1 MSASATVPDQW
12 PTRIT
17 QLLGIRWPLLL
28 GGMMW
33 LSDARLV
40 AAMVRA
46 GGMGF
51 ITARSSRTDEA
62 FRQSLRDCRAWTQG
76 QAFGVNLTLSRRAA
90 HNGAMLTRLRIALE
104 EGVRIF
110 ETAGLPPTPLL
121 PMIKEAGAVVLH
133 KCAHVRH
140 AVAAQD
146 MGVDAV
152 ALVGMEEGGHPGS
165 NPLPT
170 FLNGAYAL
178 ERLQVP
184 LALGG
189 GIGHG
194 RQIAAALA
202 LGADAVVM
210 GSIFTVAQETP
221 AHEAYKQRVL
231 QTDEHGTRAVLGS
244 LGDTWRV
251 IDNDN
256 ARKVAALEQAGADS
270 YAAFGDLISG
280 ERTQALAYEAGQH
293 EEGMLSMGPAVGFAR
308 AIEPVA
314 SIVHRLQRECMQA
327 CSRLQRMQEFAPG
340 PAMPPGRAR
349 PATERAS
356 AQKKPVSG

>member
-1 MSASATVPDQW
+1 MNARISSDLHMDVPIPERW
-12 PTRIT
+12 PTRLT
-17 QLLGIRWPLLL
+17 ELLGIRWPLLL

-51 ITARSSRTDEA
+51 ITARSLRTDED
-62 FRQSLRDCRAWTQG
+62 FRQALHTCRELTGG
-76 QAFGVNLTLSRRAA
+76 QPFGVNLTLSRRASG
-90 HNGAMLTRLRIALE
+90 NESIPTRLRIALE
-104 EGVRIF
+104 AGVHIF
-110 ETAGLPPTPLL
+110 ETAGLPPTELMPLFR
-121 PMIKEAGAVVLH
+121 EAKAIVIH

-140 AVAAQD
+140 AVSAQN

-152 ALVGMEEGGHPGS
+152 TLVGMEEGGHPGS
-165 NPLPT
+165 NQLPT

-178 ERLQVP
+178 EQLHIP

-210 GSIFTVAQETP
+210 GSVFTPALETP
-221 AHEAYKQRVL
+221 AHDAYKQRVVA
-231 QTDEHGTRAVLGS
+231 TDAHGTRAVLGS

-251 IDNDN
+251 IDNEN
-256 ARKVAALEQAGADS
+256 ARKVAALEEAGARTH
-270 YAAFGDLISG
+270 AEFGPLISG
-280 ERTQALAYEAGQH
+280 ERTQALAYQAGQH

-308 AIEPVA
+308 AMEPV
-314 SIVHRLQRECMQA
+314 SDIVHRLQRECMQA
-327 CSRLQRMQEFAPG
+327 SSRFRNML
-340 PAMPPGRAR
+340 
-349 PATERAS
+349 AS
-356 AQKKPVSG
+356 

>member
-1 MSASATVPDQW
+1 MNMDAGADSATDIDIHHRSATIPDHY
-12 PTRIT
+12 PTRMT
-17 QLLGIRWPLLL
+17 TLLGIRWPLLL

-33 LSDARLV
+33 LSNAHLV

-51 ITARSSRTDEA
+51 ITARSSNSNA
-62 FRQSLRDCRAWTQG
+62 QFRQELQTCRQLTCG
-76 QAFGVNLTLSRRAA
+76 MPFGVNLTLSRRMQS
-90 HNGAMLTRLRIALE
+90 NDVVLERLSIALE

-110 ETAGLPPTPLL
+110 ETAGLPPTSLL
-121 PMIKEAGAVVLH
+121 PQLQQTNSIVIH

-140 AVAAQD
+140 AVAAQNL
-146 MGVDAV
+146 GVDAV
-152 ALVGMEEGGHPGS
+152 TLVGMEEGGHPGS
-165 NPLPT
+165 NQLPT

-178 ERLQVP
+178 EQLHIP

-210 GSIFTVAQETP
+210 GSIFTLAHETP
-221 AHEAYKQRVL
+221 AHDAYKQRVAA
-231 QTDEHGTRAVLGS
+231 TDQHGTCTVLGS

-251 IDNDN
+251 INNIN
-256 ARKVAALEQAGADS
+256 ARKVAAKEQAGARE
-270 YAAFGDLISG
+270 YAEFGELISG
-280 ERTQALAYEAGQH
+280 ARTRALVYERGEH

-308 AIEPVA
+308 SVESVDC
-314 SIVHRLQRECMQA
+314 IVTRLQQQLMDA
-327 CSRLQRMQEFAPG
+327 SRRFQYMCNA
-340 PAMPPGRAR
+340 
-349 PATERAS
+349 
-356 AQKKPVSG
+356 

>member
-1 MSASATVPDQW
+1 MTQPLAPVAGIDVPDRW

-17 QLLGIRWPLLL
+17 ELLGIRWPLLL

-51 ITARSSRTDEA
+51 ITARSSRSDDD
-62 FRQSLRDCRAWTQG
+62 FRQALRQCRELSG
-76 QAFGVNLTLSRRAA
+76 GLPFGVNLTLSRRAA
-90 HNGAMLTRLRIALE
+90 HNDAMLVRLRIALE
-104 EGVRIF
+104 EGVRLF

-121 PMIKEAGAVVLH
+121 PDIREAGAVVIH

-140 AVAAQD
+140 AVAAQN

-152 ALVGMEEGGHPGS
+152 TLVGMEEGGHPGS

-178 ERLQVP
+178 EQLHLP

-210 GSIFTVAQETP
+210 GSVFTPAMETP
-221 AHEAYKQRVL
+221 AHAAYKQRVVA
-231 QTDEHGTRAVLGS
+231 TDAHGTRAVLGS
-244 LGDTWRV
+244 LGDTWR
-251 IDNDN
+251 ILDNEN
-256 ARKVAALEQAGADS
+256 ARKVAALEQAGARS
-270 YAAFGDLISG
+270 YAEFGDLISG
-280 ERTQALAYEAGQH
+280 DRTQSLAYQAGQH

-308 AIEPVA
+308 AVEPVA
-314 SIVHRLQRECMQA
+314 DIVRRLQEECV
-327 CSRLQRMQEFAPG
+327 
-340 PAMPPGRAR
+340 
-349 PATERAS
+349 RAS
-356 AQKKPVSG
+356 TRFLQMTART

>member
-1 MSASATVPDQW
+1 MRESACHASCAEAKSAIPLQW

-17 QLLGIRWPLLL
+17 ELLGIRWPLLL

-62 FRQSLRDCRAWTQG
+62 FRQELRECRALTGG

-90 HNGAMLTRLRIALE
+90 HNDGMLARLNIALE

-121 PMIKEAGAVVLH
+121 PAIREARAVVIH

-140 AVAAQD
+140 AAAAQN

-152 ALVGMEEGGHPGS
+152 TLVGMEEGGHPGS

-178 ERLQVP
+178 EQLRIP
-184 LALGG
+184 MALGG

-210 GSIFTVAQETP
+210 GSVFTPALETP
-221 AHEAYKQRVL
+221 AHDAYKQRVVAA
-231 QTDEHGTRAVLGS
+231 DAHGTRAVLGS

-251 IDNDN
+251 LDNDN
-256 ARKVAALEQAGADS
+256 ARKVVALEQAGARS
-270 YAAFGDLISG
+270 YPEFGDLISG
-280 ERTQALAYEAGQH
+280 ERTQALAYVAGQH

-308 AIEPVA
+308 AVEPVA
-314 SIVHRLQRECMQA
+314 SIVARLQRECTEA
-327 CSRLQRMQEFAPG
+327 SGRFQRMLD
-340 PAMPPGRAR
+340 
-349 PATERAS
+349 S
-356 AQKKPVSG
+356 I

>member
-1 MSASATVPDQW
+1 MSSSIAIPDRF

-33 LSDARLV
+33 LSDAKLV

-62 FRQSLRDCRAWTQG
+62 FRQALRDCRALTG
-76 QAFGVNLTLSRRAA
+76 GEPFGVNLTLSRRAA
-90 HNGAMLTRLRIALE
+90 QNDVMLTRLRIALE

-121 PMIKEAGAVVLH
+121 PTIKEAGAVVVH

-140 AVAAQD
+140 AVAAQN

-152 ALVGMEEGGHPGS
+152 TLVGMEEGGHPGS
-165 NPLPT
+165 NQLPT

-210 GSIFTVAQETP
+210 GSVFTPAVETP
-221 AHEAYKQRVL
+221 AHPAYKQRVVD
-231 QTDEHGTRAVLGS
+231 TDEHGTRAVLGS
-244 LGDTWRV
+244 LGDTWRI

-256 ARKVAALEQAGADS
+256 ARKVAALEQTGASS
-270 YAAFGDLISG
+270 YAAFGELISG
-280 ERTQALAYEAGQH
+280 ERTQVLAYQAGEH

-314 SIVHRLQRECMQA
+314 SIVQRLQRECVEA
-327 CSRLQRMQEFAPG
+327 CRHFQRMQI
-340 PAMPPGRAR
+340 PA
-349 PATERAS
+349 
-356 AQKKPVSG
+356 

>member
-1 MSASATVPDQW
+1 MSASVHVTAGDVVNRPVPEQL

-17 QLLGIRWPLLL
+17 KLLRIRWPLLL

-40 AAMVRA
+40 AAMVNA

-51 ITARSSRTDEA
+51 ITARSSSSDDA
-62 FRQSLRDCRAWTQG
+62 FRQSLRHCRVLTNG
-76 QAFGVNLTLSRRAA
+76 EGFGVNLTLSRRAG
-90 HNGAMLTRLRIALE
+90 HNDVMLARLRIALE

-121 PMIKEAGAVVLH
+121 PSIREAGAIVIH

-140 AVAAQD
+140 AVAAQSL
-146 MGVDAV
+146 GVNAV
-152 ALVGMEEGGHPGS
+152 TLVGMEEGGHPGS
-165 NPLPT
+165 NQLPT

-178 ERLQVP
+178 EQLHIP

-202 LGADAVVM
+202 LGAEAVVM
-210 GSIFTVAQETP
+210 GSVFTSAQEAP
-221 AHEAYKQRVL
+221 AHDDYKHRVIA
-231 QTDEHGTRAVLGS
+231 TDAHGTRAVLSS

-251 IDNDN
+251 IDNRN
-256 ARKVAALEQAGADS
+256 ARKVAALEQAGASS
-270 YAAFGDLISG
+270 YPEFGELLSG
-280 ERTQALAYEAGQH
+280 ERTQTLAYQAGLH

-308 AIEPVA
+308 AVEPVA
-314 SIVHRLQRECMQA
+314 DIVARLQRECVEASRRFCSMYA
-327 CSRLQRMQEFAPG
+327 CL
-340 PAMPPGRAR
+340 
-349 PATERAS
+349 
-356 AQKKPVSG
+356 SG

>member
-1 MSASATVPDQW
+1 MSPSRAPAVPYRW

-17 QLLGIRWPLLL
+17 ELMGIRWPLLM

-51 ITARSSRTDEA
+51 ITARSAPTDED
-62 FRQSLRDCRAWTQG
+62 FRQTLRDCRAMTG
-76 QAFGVNLTLSRRAA
+76 GLPFGVNLTLSRRAA
-90 HNGAMLTRLRIALE
+90 NNDAILARLRIALD
-104 EGVRIF
+104 EGVQLF
-110 ETAGLPPTPLL
+110 ETAGLPPTLLL
-121 PMIKEAGAVVLH
+121 PRLREAGAVTIH

-140 AVAAQD
+140 AVAAQN

-152 ALVGMEEGGHPGS
+152 TLVGMEEGGHPGS
-165 NPLPT
+165 NQLPT

-178 ERLQVP
+178 EQLRIP

-210 GSIFTVAQETP
+210 GSVFTSAEETP
-221 AHEAYKQRVL
+221 AHVDYKKRVVA
-231 QTDEHGTRAVLGS
+231 TDEHGTRAVLAS
-244 LGDTWRV
+244 LGDTWR
-251 IDNDN
+251 ILDNEN
-256 ARKVAALEQAGADS
+256 ARRVAALEQAGASS
-270 YAAFGDLISG
+270 YADFGDLING
-280 ERTQALAYEAGQH
+280 DRTQALAYRAGQH
-293 EEGMLSMGPAVGFAR
+293 EEGMLSMGPAVGFACD
-308 AIEPVA
+308 IEPVEC
-314 SIVHRLQRECMQA
+314 IVRRLQEQCLEA
-327 CSRLQRMQEFAPG
+327 CARFTRMVESTQS
-340 PAMPPGRAR
+340 
-349 PATERAS
+349 S
-356 AQKKPVSG
+356 ANA

>member
-1 MSASATVPDQW
+1 MNVTASQTTATDNDGRAFGADIPERF

-17 QLLGIRWPLLL
+17 ALLDIRWPLLL

-51 ITARSSRTDEA
+51 ISARSSASNEI
-62 FRQSLRDCRAWTQG
+62 FRQEL
-76 QAFGVNLTLSRRAA
+76 QACHALTDGLPFGVNLTLSRRMQ
-90 HNGAMLTRLRIALE
+90 HNDIILERLRIALE

-110 ETAGLPPTPLL
+110 ETAGLPPAPLL
-121 PMIKEAGAVVLH
+121 PALRASNAVVIH

-140 AVAAQD
+140 AVAAQKL
-146 MGVDAV
+146 GVDAV
-152 ALVGMEEGGHPGS
+152 TLVGMEEGGHPGS
-165 NPLPT
+165 NQLPT

-178 ERLQVP
+178 EQLHIP

-210 GSIFTVAQETP
+210 GSIFTLAQETP
-221 AHEAYKQRVL
+221 AHQAYKARVAA
-231 QTDEHGTRAVLGS
+231 TDQHGTRTVLGS

-256 ARKVAALEQAGADS
+256 ARKVAAMEHAGARA
-270 YAAFGDLISG
+270 YEQFGELISG
-280 ERTQALAYEAGQH
+280 TRTKALAYDNGEH
-293 EEGMLSMGPAVGFAR
+293 EQGMLSMGPAVGFAR
-308 AIEPVA
+308 SVEPVA
-314 SIVHRLQRECMQA
+314 CIMTRLQRQMVQASRRFQCMSNA
-327 CSRLQRMQEFAPG
+327 
-340 PAMPPGRAR
+340 
-349 PATERAS
+349 
-356 AQKKPVSG
+356 

>member
-1 MSASATVPDQW
+1 MTQPLAPAIPQRW

-17 QLLGIRWPLLL
+17 ELMGIRWPLLL

-51 ITARSSRTDEA
+51 MTARSSRTDQD
-62 FRQSLRDCRAWTQG
+62 FRQALRDCGELTG
-76 QAFGVNLTLSRRAA
+76 GLPFGVNLTLSRRAA
-90 HNGAMLTRLRIALE
+90 NNESMLTRLRIALDA
-104 EGVRIF
+104 GVRLF

-121 PMIKEAGAVVLH
+121 PALREAGAIVIH

-140 AVAAQD
+140 AVAAQN

-152 ALVGMEEGGHPGS
+152 ALVGMEEGGHPG
-165 NPLPT
+165 NNQLPT

-178 ERLQVP
+178 EQLHIP

-210 GSIFTVAQETP
+210 GSVFTPAQETP
-221 AHEAYKQRVL
+221 AHVAYKQRVVD
-231 QTDEHGTRAVLGS
+231 TNEHGTRAVLGS
-244 LGDTWRV
+244 LGDTWR
-251 IDNDN
+251 ILDNEN
-256 ARKVAALEQAGADS
+256 ARKVAALEQAGANS
-270 YAAFGDLISG
+270 YADFGELISG
-280 ERTQALAYEAGQH
+280 ERTQALAYQAGQH

-308 AIEPVA
+308 GIEPVE
-314 SIVHRLQRECMQA
+314 SIVLRLQRECVQ
-327 CSRLQRMQEFAPG
+327 
-340 PAMPPGRAR
+340 
-349 PATERAS
+349 AS
-356 AQKKPVSG
+356 ARFRHMLDSA

>member
-1 MSASATVPDQW
+1 MSMNESSSVVHNIPKCHIDTDIPDSYR
-12 PTRIT
+12 TRIT
-17 QLLGIRWPLLL
+17 ELLGIRWPLLL

-33 LSDARLV
+33 LSDASLV

-51 ITARSSRTDEA
+51 ITARSSSTNEQ
-62 FRQSLRDCRAWTQG
+62 FRNQMQLCHDLSGGLP
-76 QAFGVNLTLSRRAA
+76 FGVNLTLSRRME
-90 HNGAMLTRLRIALE
+90 HNDIMSERLLIAIE

-110 ETAGLPPTPLL
+110 ETAGLPPTPLMPAL
-121 PMIKEAGAVVLH
+121 RNANAIIIH

-140 AVAAQD
+140 AIAAQKL
-146 MGVDAV
+146 GVDAV
-152 ALVGMEEGGHPGS
+152 TLVGMEEGGHPGS

-178 ERLQVP
+178 EHLHVP

-210 GSIFTVAQETP
+210 GSIFTSAQETP
-221 AHEAYKQRVL
+221 AHAAYKQRVVT
-231 QTDEHGTRAVLGS
+231 TDQHGTCTLLSS

-251 IDNDN
+251 INNDN
-256 ARKVAALEQAGADS
+256 ARKVAAMEQAGARRYS
-270 YAAFGDLISG
+270 EFGDLISG
-280 ERTQALAYEAGQH
+280 ARTNTLAYQKGQV

-308 AIEPVA
+308 AVEPAA
-314 SIVHRLQRECMQA
+314 SIVDRLKRE
-327 CSRLQRMQEFAPG
+327 FID
-340 PAMPPGRAR
+340 
-349 PATERAS
+349 AS
-356 AQKKPVSG
+356 MRFREMSTV

>member
-1 MSASATVPDQW
+1 MSQPVAPATGPAVPDRW

-17 QLLGIRWPLLL
+17 ELLGIRWPLLL

-46 GGMGF
+46 GGTGF
-51 ITARSSRTDEA
+51 ITARSSRSDDD
-62 FRQSLRDCRAWTQG
+62 FRQALRQCRELTG
-76 QAFGVNLTLSRRAA
+76 GLPFGVNLTLSRRAA
-90 HNGAMLTRLRIALE
+90 HNDAMLIRLRIALE
-104 EGVRIF
+104 EGVRLF

-121 PMIKEAGAVVLH
+121 PDIRNASAVVIH

-140 AVAAQD
+140 AVAAQN

-152 ALVGMEEGGHPGS
+152 TLVGMEEGGHPGS

-170 FLNGAYAL
+170 FLNGSYAL
-178 ERLQVP
+178 EQLHVP

-210 GSIFTVAQETP
+210 GSVFTPAVETP
-221 AHEAYKQRVL
+221 AHAAYKQRVVG
-231 QTDEHGTRAVLGS
+231 TDAHGTRAVLGS
-244 LGDTWRV
+244 LGDTWR
-251 IDNDN
+251 ILDNEN
-256 ARKVAALEQAGADS
+256 ARKVAALEQAGARS
-270 YAAFGDLISG
+270 YAEFGDLISG
-280 ERTQALAYEAGQH
+280 ERTQSLAYQAGQH

-308 AIEPVA
+308 SVEPVA
-314 SIVHRLQRECMQA
+314 DIVRRLQEECMQA
-327 CSRLQRMQEFAPG
+327 SARFLHMA
-340 PAMPPGRAR
+340 ARA
-349 PATERAS
+349 
-356 AQKKPVSG
+356 

>member
-1 MSASATVPDQW
+1 MSSSIAIPDRF

-33 LSDARLV
+33 LSDAKLV

-62 FRQSLRDCRAWTQG
+62 FRQALRDCRALTG
-76 QAFGVNLTLSRRAA
+76 GEPFGVNLTLSRRAA
-90 HNGAMLTRLRIALE
+90 QNDVMLTRLRIALE

-121 PMIKEAGAVVLH
+121 PTIKEAGAVVVH

-140 AVAAQD
+140 AVAAQN

-152 ALVGMEEGGHPGS
+152 TLVGMEEGGHPGS
-165 NPLPT
+165 NQLPT

-210 GSIFTVAQETP
+210 GSVFTPAVETP
-221 AHEAYKQRVL
+221 AHPAYKQRVVD
-231 QTDEHGTRAVLGS
+231 TDEHGTRAVLGT
-244 LGDTWRV
+244 LGDTWRI

-256 ARKVAALEQAGADS
+256 ARKVAALEQTGASS
-270 YAAFGDLISG
+270 YAAFGELISG
-280 ERTQALAYEAGQH
+280 ERTQVLAYQAGEH

-314 SIVHRLQRECMQA
+314 SIVQRLQRECVEA
-327 CSRLQRMQEFAPG
+327 CSHFQRMQI
-340 PAMPPGRAR
+340 PA
-349 PATERAS
+349 
-356 AQKKPVSG
+356 

>member
-1 MSASATVPDQW
+1 MTPPLAPARVPAIPQSW

-17 QLLGIRWPLLL
+17 ELMGIRWPLLL

-51 ITARSSRTDEA
+51 ITARSSRTDED
-62 FRQSLRDCRAWTQG
+62 FRQALRDCAALTDG
-76 QAFGVNLTLSRRAA
+76 LPFGVNLTLSRRAA
-90 HNGAMLTRLRIALE
+90 RNDAMLTRLRIALD
-104 EGVRIF
+104 EGVRLF
-110 ETAGLPPTPLL
+110 ETAGLPPAPLL
-121 PMIKEAGAVVLH
+121 PAIREAGAIVIH

-140 AVAAQD
+140 AVAAQN

-152 ALVGMEEGGHPGS
+152 TLVGMEEGGHPGS
-165 NPLPT
+165 NQLPT

-178 ERLQVP
+178 EQLHIP

-210 GSIFTVAQETP
+210 GSVFTPAEETP
-221 AHEAYKQRVL
+221 AHDAYKQRVVA
-231 QTDEHGTRAVLGS
+231 TNEHGTRTVLGG
-244 LGDTWRV
+244 LGDTWR
-251 IDNDN
+251 ILDNEN
-256 ARKVAALEQAGADS
+256 ARKVAALEQAGANS
-270 YAAFGDLISG
+270 YADFGELISG
-280 ERTQALAYEAGQH
+280 ERTQALAYQAGQH

-308 AIEPVA
+308 GIEPVE
-314 SIVHRLQRECMQA
+314 SIVRRLQQECMQA
-327 CSRLQRMQEFAPG
+327 SARFRRMVD
-340 PAMPPGRAR
+340 
-349 PATERAS
+349 S
-356 AQKKPVSG
+356 A

>member
-1 MSASATVPDQW
+1 MDAEADSAIDTGISHCSAPIPDQY
-12 PTRIT
+12 PTRMT
-17 QLLGIRWPLLL
+17 SLLGIRWPLLL

-33 LSDARLV
+33 LSDANLV

-51 ITARSSRTDEA
+51 ITARSSNSNA
-62 FRQSLRDCRAWTQG
+62 QFRQELQTCRRLTG
-76 QAFGVNLTLSRRAA
+76 GMSFGVNLTLSRRMQ
-90 HNGAMLTRLRIALE
+90 NNDIVLERLSIAIE

-110 ETAGLPPTPLL
+110 ETAGLPPTSLL
-121 PMIKEAGAVVLH
+121 SQLRQTNSIVIH

-140 AVAAQD
+140 AVAAQNL
-146 MGVDAV
+146 GVDAV
-152 ALVGMEEGGHPGS
+152 TLVGMEEGGHPGS
-165 NPLPT
+165 NQLPT

-178 ERLQVP
+178 EQLHVP

-210 GSIFTVAQETP
+210 GSIFTLAHETP
-221 AHEAYKQRVL
+221 AHHAYKQRVAA
-231 QTDEHGTRAVLGS
+231 TDQHGTCTVLGS

-251 IDNDN
+251 INNNN
-256 ARKVAALEQAGADS
+256 ARKVAAKEQAGARE
-270 YAAFGDLISG
+270 YAEFGELISG
-280 ERTQALAYEAGQH
+280 ARTRALAYERGDH

-308 AIEPVA
+308 SVESVA
-314 SIVHRLQRECMQA
+314 CIV
-327 CSRLQRMQEFAPG
+327 SRLQQQLMD
-340 PAMPPGRAR
+340 AR
-349 PATERAS
+349 RRFQYMHNT
-356 AQKKPVSG
+356 

>member
-1 MSASATVPDQW
+1 MNINAAADGAADIAICHRNADIPNEY

-17 QLLGIRWPLLL
+17 ELLGTRWPLLL

-33 LSDARLV
+33 LSDAHLV

-51 ITARSSRTDEA
+51 ITARSANSNEQ
-62 FRQSLRDCRAWTQG
+62 FRQELQTCHHLTG
-76 QAFGVNLTLSRRAA
+76 GMPFGVNLTLSRRMQ
-90 HNGAMLTRLRIALE
+90 NNNVVLERLHIALE

-110 ETAGLPPTPLL
+110 ETAGLPPTSLL
-121 PMIKEAGAVVLH
+121 PQLRRTKAIVIH

-140 AVAAQD
+140 AVAAQNL
-146 MGVDAV
+146 GVDAV
-152 ALVGMEEGGHPGS
+152 TLVGMEEGGHPGS
-165 NPLPT
+165 NQLPT

-178 ERLQVP
+178 EHLHIP

-210 GSIFTVAQETP
+210 GSIFTLAREAP
-221 AHEAYKQRVL
+221 AHQAYKQRVAA
-231 QTDEHGTRAVLGS
+231 TDQHGTCTVLGS

-251 IDNDN
+251 INNNN
-256 ARKVAALEQAGADS
+256 ARKVASMEQAGARE
-270 YAAFGDLISG
+270 YAEFGELISG
-280 ERTQALAYEAGQH
+280 VRTKTLAYEQGEY

-308 AIEPVA
+308 SIESVA
-314 SIVHRLQRECMQA
+314 CIVTRLQQQMMGA
-327 CSRLQRMQEFAPG
+327 VSRFQDLTNR
-340 PAMPPGRAR
+340 
-349 PATERAS
+349 
-356 AQKKPVSG
+356 